1 MRAFTS
7 CRVTRSRASI
17 SRMTSLLDELRCLSD
32 RQLADIGINRSE
44 IDSVALGATHR
55 SAR

>member
-1 MRAFTS
+1 MFGQKIVSNFRAW
-7 CRVTRSRASI
+7 RA
-17 SRMTSLLDELRCLSD
+17 RETVRNELRCLSD